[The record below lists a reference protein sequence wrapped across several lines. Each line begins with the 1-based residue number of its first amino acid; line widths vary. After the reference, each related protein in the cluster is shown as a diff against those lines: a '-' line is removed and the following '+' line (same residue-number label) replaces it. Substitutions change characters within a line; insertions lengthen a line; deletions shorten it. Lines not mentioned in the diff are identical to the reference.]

1 MEMIEKRRMDDNEDD
16 LVLLFGIPPDMMPTE
31 SEGVDELGRALPDA
45 THPQSPL
52 RRERRNSRAKRH
64 RADDQNNASGYSTDS
79 TLSLSDLQDFQIALN
94 SLKDK
99 IQSILFSDVKAKA
112 FKDPKNGILIWFK
125 DWREKYSG
133 EYNNAFGGMGLVQA
147 WGFWARTELLG
158 WLPLENEP
166 RLDEFKWYSRLHEYS
181 HPEGDYE
188 EEEGLRPEDDL
199 PAQMVGTMLVP
210 RLNALILGGAFDP
223 YSRRQIPTLIDLV
236 EQIEATLGSDHAR
249 FGVSGIFYYYYDDV
263 LTVLM

>member
-1 MEMIEKRRMDDNEDD
+1 MIEKRRMDNNEDD
-16 LVLLFGIPPDMMPTE
+16 LVLLFGVPPDMMNGE
-31 SEGVDELGRALPDA
+31 GEGVDELGRALPEA
-45 THPQSPL
+45 THPQSSL
-52 RRERRNSRAKRH
+52 RGERRISRANRH
-64 RADDQNNASGYSTDS
+64 FTANTDHRNDPSGYSTDS
-79 TLSLSDLQDFQIALN
+79 TLSPSDLQDFQIALN

-125 DWREKYSG
+125 EWREKYPG

-147 WGFWARTELLG
+147 WEFWARTELLG
-158 WLPLENEP
+158 WLPLESEP

-181 HPEGDYE
+181 HPEGGYE

-223 YSRRQIPTLIDLV
+223 YSRSQIPTLIDLV

-249 FGVSGIFYYYYDDV
+249 FGASVIF
-263 LTVLM
+263 LLAL